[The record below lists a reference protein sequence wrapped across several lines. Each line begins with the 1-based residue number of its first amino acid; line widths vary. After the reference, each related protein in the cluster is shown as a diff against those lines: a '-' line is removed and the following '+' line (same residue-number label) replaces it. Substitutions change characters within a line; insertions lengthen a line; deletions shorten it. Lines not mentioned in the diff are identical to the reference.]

1 MPRAKHGEK
10 RLVALVRELDI
21 VLPIAAGNGDYVL
34 EGGPENSGPRGLP
47 ALAQGVGLAVAGGGT
62 WWVRCVAGGHVGEGP
77 RRWGWQPG
85 QPPPPRGPT
94 AECLKCGRPGHIAN
108 ECRSVGRMPAA
119 PPMPSDPPATYSQV
133 PQDPSL

>member
-34 EGGPENSGPRGLP
+34 EGGPGNSGPRGLP

-62 WWVRCVAGGHVGEGP
+62 C
-77 RRWGWQPG
+77 
-85 QPPPPRGPT
+85 
-94 AECLKCGRPGHIAN
+94 KHITN
-108 ECRSVGRMPAA
+108 FEVSVWTRSEPDDFDS
-119 PPMPSDPPATYSQV
+119 SDTFVWADASA
-133 PQDPSL
+133 DHIRALRA